1 MTIRFAKLAAN
12 VAIGAAV
19 MAYVGL
25 ASAAEAIKI
34 GVSGPFTGG
43 SSSMGVSMRDGVKLA
58 VDEINK
64 AGGVIGRPLQI
75 VERDDEAKNERGVQ
89 IAQELINKEKVT
101 ATVGFINTG
110 VALASQRFYQEAKIP
125 VMNNV
130 ATGSIVTRQF
140 DDQPENYIFR
150 NAAHDSI
157 QAPMIVEEA
166 VTRRGFKKVAIL
178 ADSTNYGQLGR
189 ADLEKALEIKGVKA
203 VAVEKFNVKDV
214 DMTAQLLKA

>member
-25 ASAAEAIKI
+25 ASPAETIKI

-64 AGGVIGRPLQI
+64 AGGVRGRPLQI

-89 IAQELINKEKVT
+89 IA
-101 ATVGFINTG
+101 
-110 VALASQRFYQEAKIP
+110 
-125 VMNNV
+125 
-130 ATGSIVTRQF
+130 
-140 DDQPENYIFR
+140 
-150 NAAHDSI
+150 
-157 QAPMIVEEA
+157 
-166 VTRRGFKKVAIL
+166 
-178 ADSTNYGQLGR
+178 
-189 ADLEKALEIKGVKA
+189 
-203 VAVEKFNVKDV
+203 
-214 DMTAQLLKA
+214 